1 MGTRFTCSVA
11 LAFVVLSA
19 AARAQEDQYQR
30 AKAALMQGRTD
41 EARQL
46 YCGLAAAAPNYKNV
60 RAMCTMLQSKGSSP
74 ADYDA
79 FYDMGVKFFNDGNYD
94 EAAEAFQKV
103 RGGAHRDDAKDYLLY
118 RLPQARMKAA
128 EAAAAPPSPPPTPP
142 APPTAPVTQPASAA
156 TPSHAG
162 IVKHTA
168 VERKTATTT
177 ERSGESVLADA
188 LTEYYAGQFDT
199 AESDLQRYL
208 QQYPGSALGQFYL
221 GVSRLTRYYIAPEK
235 SRPPELL
242 AQAQAAFRAAKQSGF
257 TPPEKYISPKILQVY
272 AATTP

>member
-1 MGTRFTCSVA
+1 MATRLSCALA
-11 LAFVVLSA
+11 LAFVALTVTA
-19 AARAQEDQYQR
+19 PAQEDQYQR
-30 AKAALMQGRTD
+30 AKAALMQGRNE

-46 YCGLAAAAPNYKNV
+46 YCGLAAAAPNYKNA
-60 RAMCTMLQSKGSSP
+60 RAMCTMLQSKGNSS
-74 ADYDA
+74 ADYDS

-128 EAAAAPPSPPPTPP
+128 EAAAAPPSPPPAPPSSPP
-142 APPTAPVTQPASAA
+142 APPPAA
-156 TPSHAG
+156 TAAHTPV
-162 IVKHTA
+162 VKHPGA
-168 VERKTATTT
+168 ERKTTTASEHT
-177 ERSGESVLADA
+177 GESVLADA
-188 LTEYYAGQFDT
+188 LTEYYAGQFDR
-199 AESDLQRYL
+199 ADGDLQRYL

-221 GVSRLTRYYIAPEK
+221 GVCRLTRYYIAPEK

-242 AQAQAAFRAAKQSGF
+242 AQAQASFRLAKQSAGF
-257 TPPEKYISPKILQVY
+257 TPPEKYVSPKILQVY